1 MCVCVCLLVSPDSR
15 VCVCVWNMCIHLC
28 VPVSLCVS
36 VMEYVHMCV
45 QVSLGSG
52 PPDLELQVAMS
63 YLTWGTELRFS
74 ERTVY
79 TLKC

>member
-1 MCVCVCLLVSPDSR
+1 MCMEYV
-15 VCVCVWNMCIHLC
+15 HT
-28 VPVSLCVS
+28 SLCVS
-36 VMEYVHMCV
+36 VMEYVHVRV

-52 PPDLELQVAMS
+52 PLDLELQVAMS
-63 YLTWGTELRFS
+63 YLTWGTELRFA